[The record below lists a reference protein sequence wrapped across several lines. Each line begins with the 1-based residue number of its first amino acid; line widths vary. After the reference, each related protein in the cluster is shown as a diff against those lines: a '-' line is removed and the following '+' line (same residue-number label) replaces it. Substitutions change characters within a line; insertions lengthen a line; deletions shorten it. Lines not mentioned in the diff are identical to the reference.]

1 MRRLNLNPALIVGIV
16 VLVIVEV
23 VTILYWKKVSAQ
35 STEQYANRIATLE
48 ATIAGYGEEVT
59 CWTVVKQVKAGDP
72 ITEEN
77 LEQLS
82 MYSSLLNDQYV
93 TDISD
98 IIGQY
103 FKIAVSPGTPI
114 FHNSVM
120 FEEVDDT
127 LRDRDIVLDRI
138 TVGIEVGDYIDIR
151 MTMPYGDDY
160 VVIPHKRVYGIN
172 EGTIKLYLTELEW
185 NTYLGAEVDYYLN
198 KDYGCTIYADKYV
211 EPGLQQDAIAFY
223 AVPTNIAALLQ
234 KNPNIVDKEAAG
246 SLNEWRESI
255 EQLLVIFRDEE
266 DTVDTDGSKL
276 STGRDSF
283 NEAVNTDRMTLSE
296 AEAEMLEDVTG
307 EESTDI
313 GEDFW
318 DESPEVAN

>member
-1 MRRLNLNPALIVGIV
+1 
-16 VLVIVEV
+16 
-23 VTILYWKKVSAQ
+23 
-35 STEQYANRIATLE
+35 
-48 ATIAGYGEEVT
+48 
-59 CWTVVKQVKAGDP
+59 
-72 ITEEN
+72 
-77 LEQLS
+77 
-82 MYSSLLNDQYV
+82 
-93 TDISD
+93 
-98 IIGQY
+98 
-103 FKIAVSPGTPI
+103 
-114 FHNSVM
+114 M

-138 TVGIEVGDYIDIR
+138 TVGIAVGDYVDIR

-198 KDYGCTIYADKYV
+198 KEYGCTIYADKYV
-211 EPGLQQDAIAFY
+211 EPGLQQDAVAYY

-266 DTVDTDGSKL
+266 DTVDSDGTKL
-276 STGRDSF
+276 STGRSEF
-283 NEAVNTDRMTLSE
+283 NEAVNSDRMTLSE
-296 AEAEMLEDVTG
+296 AEAEAFEDVTA
-307 EESTDI
+307 EESEEI
-313 GEDFW
+313 GDDYW
-318 DESPEVAN
+318 DDTPEVTE